1 MPCDGWKVFPGS
13 PVDIVIGDH
22 ANMNNT
28 ESTSFVPLLT
38 VMVDYGN
45 APFLWLVNSPDEH
58 GVGGNLCD
66 GTYWDASFP
75 MPEDLWQKFA
85 DRAIEFD
92 RTAFYSDNFDAN
104 DWDWIAFHARGL
116 QLAHWLKEEVGDAYR
131 IVYKKPY
138 EDPNH
143 CFAERI
149 EILVNGEVVQLLSQ
163 CGPFPGP
170 FHFCQRIVSGGQTG
184 ADRAALDF
192 AIKHG
197 YTHGGWA
204 PCGRKAEDGIIP
216 LKYQLTVLP
225 EGGYRQRARRNV
237 EDSDG
242 TLIVNLGEL
251 DGGTLETQTF
261 AQRLGKPHLVVHLD
275 SGVSVETET
284 SVVAWLRQN
293 AISTLN
299 VAGPRESKRPG
310 IYQAT
315 LAFLERLDDIFADE
329 HIERLNP

>member
-1 MPCDGWKVFPGS
+1 MS
-13 PVDIVIGDH
+13 N
-22 ANMNNT
+22 A
-28 ESTSFVPLLT
+28 ESTYFIPVLT

-45 APFLWLVNSPDEH
+45 APFLWLADSPDER

-66 GTYWDASFP
+66 GTCWDASFP
-75 MPEDLWQKFA
+75 MTEALWQKFA
-85 DRAIEFD
+85 DWAIEFD
-92 RTAFYSDNFDAN
+92 RTAFYSDSFDAD

-116 QLAHWLKEEVGDAYR
+116 QLARWLKAEVGGAYR
-131 IVYKKPY
+131 VAYEKPY

-143 CFAERI
+143 CIDERT
-149 EILVNGEVVQLLSQ
+149 EILTDGKVAPLHSQ
-163 CGPFPGP
+163 RGLFPGP
-170 FHFCQRIVSGGQTG
+170 FRFCRHIVSGGQAG

-204 PCGRKAEDGIIP
+204 PHGRKAEDDIIP
-216 LKYQLTVLP
+216 LKYQLTELP
-225 EGGYRQRARRNV
+225 RGGYRQRTRRNV

-251 DGGTLETQTF
+251 DGGTLATQTF
-261 AQRLGKPHLVVHLD
+261 AQQLGKPHRVVQID
-275 SGVSVETET
+275 SGASTETET
-284 SVVAWLRQN
+284 SVVAWLHQN
-293 AISTLN
+293 TIQTLN

-315 LAFLERLDDIFADE
+315 LSFLERLADIFADE
-329 HIERLNP
+329 RIERLNP